1 MYLLSDPCPSL
12 FRLAVGRG
20 LSGVVSPVSQKE
32 KRKGEEE
39 AAEKACLVCQSPLF
53 SNCIGIAKAKSG
65 ASTMAIGEE
74 LAGSSFAIFIAL
86 RFPQPKLPP
95 LYMAPFRVSSE
106 PVSLRTKHREVD
118 PLLVEEEKWP
128 NATDSFDL
136 RIAAHAGCCCC

>member
-1 MYLLSDPCPSL
+1 MYLLSDPSPSL

-74 LAGSSFAIFIAL
+74 LAGSSFAILHCVA
-86 RFPQPKLPP
+86 FPPTQ
-95 LYMAPFRVSSE
+95 ATSSVYG
-106 PVSLRTKHREVD
+106 PVSCLIRACVT
-118 PLLVEEEKWP
+118 
-128 NATDSFDL
+128 TD
-136 RIAAHAGCCCC
+136 